1 MMYQTKAAV
10 TADGTTV
17 QGITHIVFQMP
28 GSTMLVELCNPAAL
42 CSWVLCK
49 DLSIYYFIYP
59 HKLPVILIFR

>member
-1 MMYQTKAAV
+1 MYQTKAAV

-17 QGITHIVFQMP
+17 QGVTHIVFQTP
-28 GSTMLVELCNPAAL
+28 GSTMLVELYNPAAL